1 MKKLLIL
8 LVLATTFSC
17 SKSLDCNCST
27 DYYQYRIVRYENN
40 GTTAVWQYVLQTEN
54 PPVSGD
60 CSEDTG
66 ARCYLFIGSA
76 KSIKNSGG

>member
-27 DYYQYRIVRYENN
+27 DYYQYKIVRYENN

-60 CSEDTG
+60 CAEDTG
-66 ARCYLFIGSA
+66 
-76 KSIKNSGG
+76 GGYEFVEGNIYKKVTCE